1 MNTSHFI
8 IIILVIILI
17 TVSCLLFTV
26 YYKLDDYKKDKEIML
41 NNGEISL
48 EYREKIVAQNENFI
62 NKLKE
67 CEKINNNIKKILD
80 NYINDENLQ
89 EQES

>member
-41 NNGEISL
+41 NNREISL